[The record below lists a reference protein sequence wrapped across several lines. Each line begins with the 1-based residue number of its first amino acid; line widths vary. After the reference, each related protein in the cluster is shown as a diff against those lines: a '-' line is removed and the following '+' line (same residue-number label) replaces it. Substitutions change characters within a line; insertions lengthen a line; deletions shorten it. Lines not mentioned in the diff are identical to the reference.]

1 MPREE
6 GFPMKSLVLPIMAAL
21 ALSVVACRQEG
32 AAERAGAKIDEAIE
46 DTREA
51 GEEALEDAGEALE
64 DAGEAV
70 EETAEEAAEKA
81 RKAVE

>member
-51 GEEALEDAGEALE
+51 GGEALE